1 MKNWHAGG
9 KTLFRKS
16 NPIDLRGVIMGVAPA
31 YGRGAGEAD
40 WVAPTGLETW
50 PLTASS
56 IEMLLL

>member
-16 NPIDLRGVIMGVAPA
+16 NPLDLRGVIMGAAPD
-31 YGRGAGEAD
+31 YGRGAGEAAGA
-40 WVAPTGLETW
+40 APTGLRTW